1 MPDANQIIKAHYGDI
16 LRDSYPLRQK
26 NLISHKGCAIVT
38 TYQNIKIWFARF
50 EVVIE

>member
-16 LRDSYPLRQK
+16 LRDTYPLRQE
-26 NLISHKGCAIVT
+26 NLISDKGCAIVT